1 METED
6 FQEIVGFRDKIWLM
20 WKKTATFASHKRTA
34 FFTLITILSR
44 YEQHNIL

>member
-20 WKKTATFASHKRTA
+20 WKKLLLLQVISAQLFYIDNNT
-34 FFTLITILSR
+34 FTL
-44 YEQHNIL
+44 